1 MAPPLC
7 PSVQE
12 LSLPSVTLFS
22 KLGCRGRRVSLT
34 SGVVN
39 LRQMGLDAHMRSLVV
54 GGGMYVAADLQGFH
68 YFFEMLLFFF
78 IYSCTLYLYMLNAVI
93 GLLVLRKA
101 VH

>member
-1 MAPPLC
+1 MALVSLSDHTRVTRIDQPSRSWSSSLLLLVPLC

-39 LRQMGLDAHMRSLVV
+39 LRQMGLDALMRSIAV
-54 GGGMYVAADLQGFH
+54 GGGMYVTTDFQGF
-68 YFFEMLLFFF
+68 
-78 IYSCTLYLYMLNAVI
+78 N
-93 GLLVLRKA
+93 VLCY
-101 VH
+101 